1 MWMASQR
8 PTSVSVRTSSP
19 TLVGREVELG
29 TIVEVVA
36 ERPSAVFISGEAGM
50 GKTRLIAELLRRP
63 ELDGVRVLAG
73 ACQPLREPFPYGPIL
88 EALRSAGD
96 RPLGPLSPVVGV
108 LRPLLPEIADLLSP
122 QPKPLADPAA
132 ERHRQFRAV
141 RELLTACGPALLV
154 IDDLHWADDGTR
166 DLLRFVVSTM
176 PEELAVVVAYR
187 HTGGHDRSPLGTS
200 FRSAEHLRAA
210 RVSLGP
216 LDVGSIR
223 RLATG
228 LLEVPVSDDFAAKVH
243 ENTAGIPFVAE
254 EIVRALRDA
263 AGTLPVADVLSDHLL
278 ESLEVPV
285 LLREAMIERLNA
297 LSEPSMR
304 LARAA
309 AVLGVSAEPK
319 VIGALA
325 GLREDE
331 LRAAILSTLDGGV
344 LGEVGQDRYG
354 FRYPLARRAVY
365 STISGPERAML
376 HGQALDLLADVPA
389 PPFLQL
395 AKHARAAGRPE
406 QWQRHAEAAA
416 DQAIARG
423 ETSLAIDVLQS
434 VLTGGTLAEQDV
446 ARLATKLSQIA
457 LRGFHRDVI
466 ATLERVLEDLPLSPA
481 TRGTIR
487 LRLGMLLVRTV
498 GQLTRGRIEVEKA
511 IGELVDRPE
520 LAARGITLLAMPID
534 GLTPL
539 TWHEGWMRQAAK
551 AYDRL
556 EDPELRLTLTGDR
569 ISSRAHIGEPT
580 AWTDFENLPD
590 STSSVAERV
599 QLARL
604 WCNMADAQSWVGHLA
619 RAERLVTEGTRR
631 AIDAGALYAAGLAQG
646 TRLRLNWVTGNWN
659 GLAEAA
665 EALRDKYSD
674 LGPIVM
680 ESSLVLGA
688 LAAVRGEFAAA
699 QRHLAGTS
707 VLAPQH
713 GPIPVV
719 LAAASVLIRVRLAT
733 GNATGACA
741 VAETAMAAARLK
753 GVWVWAADLVPA
765 AAEAYTHANRRDE
778 ADAVVEEFARGI
790 EGRDAPAAHAALL
803 AGRAVLLAA
812 WGKHQAAAA
821 KFDEAKTRY
830 EELPMPYPATG
841 ALERAAR
848 SRLAAGE
855 RSAIE
860 ELTSAAGAYERL
872 GATRD
877 AGRCRHQLRKHG
889 AWTPSQRGRR
899 GYGSELSPRERE
911 VARMLADGRTNREI
925 ADGLFLS
932 PRTVEQHVAKV
943 LRKLGAR
950 SRTEIARHLS
960 TDTVDVAARNAS
972 VEGGGG
978 RAVGDTRVP
987 ALP

>member
-1 MWMASQR
+1 MMWMAGQR

-19 TLVGREVELG
+19 TLVGRDVELG

-36 ERPSAVFISGEAGM
+36 ERPSAVFIGGEAGM

-73 ACQPLREPFPYGPIL
+73 SCQPLREPFPYGPIL

-96 RPLGPLSPVVGV
+96 RPVGPLSPVVGV
-108 LRPLLPEIADLLSP
+108 LRPLLPEIAGLLPP
-122 QPKPLADPAA
+122 QPEPLADPAA

-166 DLLRFVVSTM
+166 DLLRFVVSKM
-176 PEELAVVVAYR
+176 PEQLAVVVTYLD
-187 HTGGHDRSPLGTS
+187 TDGHHRSPLGMS
-200 FRSAEHLRAA
+200 FRPAEDLRAA

-228 LLEVPVSDDFAAKVH
+228 LLEVPVSAEFAAKVH
-243 ENTAGIPFVAE
+243 EYTAGIPFVAE
-254 EIVRALRDA
+254 ETVRALRDA
-263 AGTLPVADVLSDHLL
+263 AGPPPVTEVLTDHLL
-278 ESLEVPV
+278 DGLEVPV

-297 LSEPSMR
+297 LPEPSIR
-304 LARAA
+304 LTRAA
-309 AVLGVSAEPK
+309 AVLGLPAEPT

-325 GLREDE
+325 GLRDDE
-331 LRAAILSTLDGGV
+331 LPAAILSTSDGGV
-344 LGEVGQDRYG
+344 LGEVAQGRYG
-354 FRYPLARRAVY
+354 FRYALARKAVY
-365 STISGPERAML
+365 GTISGPERAML
-376 HGQALDLLADVPA
+376 HGRALDLLAGLPA
-389 PPFLQL
+389 APLLQL
-395 AKHARAAGRPE
+395 AEHARAAGRLE
-406 QWQRHAEAAA
+406 QWQHHAEAAA
-416 DQAIARG
+416 DQAIAHG

-434 VLTGGTLAEQDV
+434 ALTGGTLAEQDV

-457 LRGFHRDVI
+457 PRGFHRDVI
-466 ATLERVLEDLPLSPA
+466 ATLERVLEDLPLGPA

-487 LRLGMLLVRTV
+487 LSLGMLLVRTA
-498 GQLTRGRIEVEKA
+498 GQLARGRIEVERA

-520 LAARGITLLAMPID
+520 LAARGINLLALPID

-539 TWHEGWMRQAAK
+539 TWHDVWMRRAAK
-551 AYDRL
+551 AFDRL

-569 ISSRAHIGEPT
+569 ISSRAHIGEPE

-590 STSSVAERV
+590 SASSVAERV
-599 QLARL
+599 QLAQL

-619 RAERLVTEGTRR
+619 RADRLVTEGTRR
-631 AIDAGALYAAGLAQG
+631 AIDAGALYAAGLAQS
-646 TRLRLNWVTGNWN
+646 TRLRLNWVTGNWT
-659 GLAEAA
+659 GLAGAG

-680 ESSLVLGA
+680 QSSLVLGA
-688 LAAVRGEFAAA
+688 LAAARGEFAAA
-699 QRHLAGTS
+699 QRYLAATS

-719 LAAASVLIRVRLAT
+719 LAAAGVLIRVRLAT
-733 GNATGACA
+733 GDATGACA
-741 VAETAMAAARLK
+741 VAETAMVAARRK
-753 GVWVWAADLVPA
+753 GVWVWAQDLVPT
-765 AAEAYTHANRRDE
+765 AAEVYAQAGRWDE

-790 EGRDAPAAHAALL
+790 EGRDAPSAHAALL
-803 AGRAVLLAA
+803 TGRAVLLAA
-812 WGKHQAAAA
+812 RGKHQAAAL

-830 EELPMPYPATG
+830 EKLPMPYPATG

-860 ELTSAAGAYERL
+860 ELTSAAEAYERL

-877 AGRCRHQLRKHG
+877 AGRCRRQLREHG
-889 AWTPSQRGRR
+889 AWAPSPRGRR

-911 VARMLADGRTNREI
+911 VASMLADGRTNREI

-943 LRKLGAR
+943 LRKLGVR
-950 SRTEIARHLS
+950 SRTEIARQLVTETADATGAHELP
-960 TDTVDVAARNAS
+960 DA
-972 VEGGGG
+972 EG
-978 RAVGDTRVP
+978 DFP
-987 ALP
+987 DI